1 MPIPPIE
8 AQLAKEKIDN
18 AILIN
23 ALIEL
28 AVTFRRRDKHGFDI
42 LYLRLRE
49 YVGQIDFHRLI
60 RTLSA
65 ELQPRDQAILYEG
78 AARDAVALID
88 GAMKRARQRFCSA
101 G

>member
-1 MPIPPIE
+1 MPIPPIQ
-8 AQLAKEKIDN
+8 AQLAKERIDN

-28 AVTFRRRDKHGFDI
+28 AVTFRRRDKHGFEI

-49 YVGQIDFHRLI
+49 YVSQIDFHKLI
-60 RTLSA
+60 KTLSA
-65 ELQPRDQAILYEG
+65 ELQPRDQAILHEV

-88 GAMKRARQRFCSA
+88 GALKRARHRYCSA